1 MILPQYVLQYDL
13 VYKPWVYSIFLHFL
27 KEIMQDEK
35 KDFYYF
41 EDYRKLMKSFKWTN
55 KM

>member
-35 KDFYYF
+35 KKIFTIL
-41 EDYRKLMKSFKWTN
+41 KIIGN
-55 KM
+55 